1 MTRTFETKDAVR
13 KNIPL
18 IIGIM
23 GTSAA
28 GKTMSAL
35 RLATG
40 IQRVCP
46 GDIHVIDTENGRA
59 LHYADDFKFK
69 HLNFRPPFGP
79 LEYLAAIEHT
89 LKQKPSTIVVDSM
102 SHEHEGPGGVLEMHT
117 VEHDRLGGKE
127 GTKML
132 AWAKPKSERQRLIN
146 CIQQMNVNFIFCFRA
161 KDKIKMDP
169 KARNKEDKVRKMGF
183 MAIAGEEFVY
193 EMVTC
198 ALLKPGAEGVPT
210 WNPTEEGEKMMVKRP
225 RYFRKLFND
234 AGNKPLDEDIGESM
248 ARWAAG
254 ESIDLFVFPKGD
266 YKGQTIEQVPP
277 EYLTKLAEDSKTSKR
292 FVSMCESELKRR
304 GSQERPGGD
313 EPSEALGETDSSQRD
328 DAPSDGTMSEEDERN
343 AFGKPEDETDENN

>member
-69 HLNFRPPFGP
+69 HLNFGAPFGP
-79 LEYLAAIEHT
+79 LEYLAAIEQT
-89 LKQKPSTIVVDSM
+89 LAKKPSTIIVDSM
-102 SHEHEGPGGVLEMHT
+102 SHEHEGPGGVLEMHAT
-117 VEHDRLGGKE
+117 EHKRLGGSE
-127 GTKML
+127 GVNML
-132 AWAKPKSERQRLIN
+132 AWAKPKGERQRLIN
-146 CIQQMNVNFIFCFRA
+146 SIQQMNANFIFCFRA

-169 KARNKEDKVRKMGF
+169 KAQRKEDKVRKMGF
-183 MAIAGEEFVY
+183 MAIAGEDFVY

-198 ALLKPGAEGVPT
+198 ALLMPGAEGVPT
-210 WNPTEEGEKMMVKRP
+210 WNPTQEGEILMVKRP
-225 RYFRKLFND
+225 KYFRKLFSD

-254 ESIDLFVFPKGD
+254 ENIELYVFPKGD
-266 YKGQTIEQVPP
+266 YKGQTIEQVPV
-277 EYLTKLAEDSKTSKR
+277 EYLTKLAGDSQTSKR
-292 FVSMCESELKRR
+292 FVSMCEVELKRR

-313 EPSEALGETDSSQRD
+313 EPSEALGETDDSQGGD
-328 DAPSDGTMSEEDERN
+328 TPEDGSMSEDQERDLFGGDE
-343 AFGKPEDETDENN
+343 